1 MTKGTSDLCPWCE
14 KPFRARRGGSPQR
27 FCGAKCR
34 SAFWSALRR
43 WGDRAVA
50 TGILSIADI
59 RNGDAEACT
68 LLLTVGSLGT
78 VGEAHGHRSAP
89 IEPHL
94 ESRYSA
100 QRNLERLMAQA
111 IAARRR

>member
-1 MTKGTSDLCPWCE
+1 M
-14 KPFRARRGGSPQR
+14 
-27 FCGAKCR
+27 
-34 SAFWSALRR
+34 
-43 WGDRAVA
+43 
-50 TGILSIADI
+50 ADI

-89 IEPHL
+89 IAPRL

-111 IAARRR
+111 IASRRR